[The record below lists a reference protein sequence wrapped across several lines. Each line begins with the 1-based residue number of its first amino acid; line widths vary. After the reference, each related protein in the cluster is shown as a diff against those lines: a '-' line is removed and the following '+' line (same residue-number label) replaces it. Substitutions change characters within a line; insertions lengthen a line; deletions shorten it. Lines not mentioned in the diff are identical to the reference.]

1 MSFFYCKLDFSIW
14 SSMSFALKDIF
25 TLKLSFSNLNF
36 SFFSFKFTVFN
47 LTVKRWNSS
56 IGTSSN
62 SVYSKDTL
70 LILDDVPFDVKRLQF
85 IVDQSF
91 AGFINNTQC
100 YGQHTVSVKMREL
113 FIEKIPPIPTSM
125 LFGVESI
132 KFLIELLFTVS
143 VHKTRARSN
152 LVNCQF

>member
-1 MSFFYCKLDFSIW
+1 M
-14 SSMSFALKDIF
+14 
-25 TLKLSFSNLNF
+25 
-36 SFFSFKFTVFN
+36 
-47 LTVKRWNSS
+47 
-56 IGTSSN
+56 
-62 SVYSKDTL
+62 
-70 LILDDVPFDVKRLQF
+70 PFDVKRLQF

-91 AGFINNTQC
+91 AGFINNTQG

-113 FIEKIPPIPTSM
+113 FIENIPPIPTSM

-143 VHKTRARSN
+143 VHKTQARSN